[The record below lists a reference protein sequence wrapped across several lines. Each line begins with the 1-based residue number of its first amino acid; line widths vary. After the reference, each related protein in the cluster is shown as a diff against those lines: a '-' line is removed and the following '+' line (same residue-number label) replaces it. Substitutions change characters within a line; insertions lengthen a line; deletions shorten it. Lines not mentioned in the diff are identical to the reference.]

1 MTTRKQS
8 PQGKLTAARILTSAV
23 DVAKRFGVQ
32 WITRDLVSIKA
43 DVRPSAVSYHW
54 GSMLDLKRAVFAE
67 AVRRQILPLIAQGL
81 ADGNEACRNAPA
93 WLREKAA
100 NWSARRGA

>member
-1 MTTRKQS
+1 MNGHKQS
-8 PQGKLTAARILTSAV
+8 PQGAAVRAKILS
-23 DVAKRFGVQ
+23 VATTCACTDGVQ
-32 WITRDLVSIKA
+32 WITRANVAQRMTCAPALIN
-43 DVRPSAVSYHW
+43 YHW

-67 AVRRQILPLIAQGL
+67 AVRLQILPLIAQGL

-100 NWSARRGA
+100 NWSARRG

>member
-1 MTTRKQS
+1 MNGHKQS
-8 PQGKLTAARILTSAV
+8 AQGAFTRGQILDSAV
-23 DVAKRFGVQ
+23 LLSKQVGVQ
-32 WITRDLVSIKA
+32 WITRAEVASLARLTPALIN
-43 DVRPSAVSYHW
+43 YHW

-67 AVRRQILPLIAQGL
+67 AVRLQILPLIAQGL

-100 NWSARRGA
+100 NWSAKR

>member
-1 MTTRKQS
+1 MNGHKQS
-8 PQGKLTAARILTSAV
+8 PQGKLTADRILSSAV
-23 DVAKRFGVQ
+23 NCARSAGVQ
-32 WITRDLVSIKA
+32 WITRAEVARVASVQPA
-43 DVRPSAVSYHW
+43 AVSYHW

-67 AVRRQILPLIAQGL
+67 AVRLHILPLIAQGL

-100 NWSARRGA
+100 NWSARRG